1 MIISS
6 SIELRELTGSY
17 YTNNDFKKI
26 STDVELESEAI
37 VRLVGQMV
45 YDRAQAIYTPS
56 ADGQSAGTIAADA
69 SETDIKLLKHLQ
81 LPIALGA
88 AFKYYQANLVSHDDT
103 SRKVKIDKE
112 HESMAWQWM
121 IDKDDEAHLR
131 KCQRATDRLIAWLD
145 KEDIAEWQNSDEK
158 KAAKK
163 LFIPNTA
170 TFQEHYPI
178 DFSGLFYH
186 TIRPFIADVQRN
198 AIRQALGDD
207 FQPLLAD
214 FINQN
219 VPSEKEQILGLAQQA
234 LALLTMAKALKR
246 LSIQV
251 LPRGVVQQFA
261 AEQQTQKASQIPST
275 EDLRK
280 YALYLERDAEDALD
294 GIRKYRYENQPEYN
308 PENLA
313 PQNDPRK
320 KYART

>member
-6 SIELRELTGSY
+6 SIELRNLTGSY
-17 YTNNDFKKI
+17 YTNNDFTKVA
-26 STDVELESEAI
+26 TDVELETEAI
-37 VRLVGQMV
+37 VRLVGQAI
-45 YDRAQAIYTPS
+45 YDRAKAIYTPS
-56 ADGQSAGTIAADA
+56 TDGKVPGTIANDA
-69 SETDIKLLKHLQ
+69 TDTNKALLKHLQ

-103 SRKVKIDKE
+103 SRKVKIDKGS
-112 HESMAWQWM
+112 ESMAWQWM

-131 KCQRATDRLIAWLD
+131 KTQRATDRLIAWLD
-145 KEDIAEWQNSDEK
+145 KTDLEEWANSDEK

-170 TFQEHYPI
+170 AFQEHYPI

-186 TIRPFIADVQRN
+186 TVRPFIADVQRN

-207 FQPLLAD
+207 YQPLLND
-214 FINQN
+214 FIAQS
-219 VPSEKEQILGLAQQA
+219 VPEAKEPLLSLTQQA

-251 LPRGVVQQFA
+251 LPRGVVQQFE
-261 AEQQTQKASQIPST
+261 AERHTQKGAQIPPS

-294 GIRKYRYENQPEYN
+294 DIRKYRYENQPEYN
-308 PENLA
+308 PQDLA
-313 PQNDPRK
+313 PHNDPCK